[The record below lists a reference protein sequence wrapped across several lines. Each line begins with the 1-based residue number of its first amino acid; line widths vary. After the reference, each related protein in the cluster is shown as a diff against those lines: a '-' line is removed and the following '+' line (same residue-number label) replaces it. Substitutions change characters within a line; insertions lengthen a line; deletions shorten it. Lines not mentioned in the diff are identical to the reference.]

1 MINIHWR
8 YRKYINTA
16 FILGPM
22 TMIMAFIGVI
32 RNYGLHAGWALK
44 IIMTWLTMFP
54 IAFVCG
60 LIIIPV
66 ANKLTGKIHFTDK
79 QNSGQK
85 QPDDILRGIKKMGAE
100 SSSHI

>member
-1 MINIHWR
+1 MNINSR

-22 TMIMAFIGVI
+22 TMIMAFIGVM
-32 RNYGLHAGWALK
+32 RNYGLHEGWLVK
-44 IIMTWLTMFP
+44 IIITWLTMFP

-66 ANKLTGKIHFTDK
+66 ANKLTGKINFTVTAGS
-79 QNSGQK
+79 QQK
-85 QPDDILRGIKKMGAE
+85 QSDEILHSIKNGN
-100 SSSHI
+100 